1 MLSLWILRAYCK
13 LFHVLQALSGLYDFM
28 MIHWNFPNM
37 VLLDPRLMRV
47 NEGSKRWQLEV
58 LGSWQPSWSLT
69 SDTVS
74 SFAINFSGDWG
85 IQDTSLPHE
94 VINCPMDVATSASLH
109 LASPYNVIQLNSRHT
124 RQEKYFVRIK
134 SLFKTVWEIHCLEA
148 VCNLGC
154 ELFVRFN
161 I

>member
-1 MLSLWILRAYCK
+1 M
-13 LFHVLQALSGLYDFM
+13 
-28 MIHWNFPNM
+28 
-37 VLLDPRLMRV
+37 
-47 NEGSKRWQLEV
+47 EV

-74 SFAINFSGDWG
+74 SFAINFSGGGG

-94 VINCPMDVATSASLH
+94 VVNCPMDVAMSASLH

-134 SLFKTVWEIHCLEA
+134 NAHKIQNCLKHSLIMGSFAILDGHCLLDLMLKYWTLQEMETIF
-148 VCNLGC
+148 NNNQQTFLYFYFQPK
-154 ELFVRFN
+154 LFNYSF
-161 I
+161 